1 MVKCWLITNS
11 LGMLAYSL
19 QLFKFFQDARMSH
32 LLPPSVFSDTWY
44 YYFASS
50 YGLYQVQFHF
60 ILVVRPDSTWEMAE
74 IAFARRVG
82 PIEQYVHYPRFQPS
96 RSSSFFRGSERPLP
110 EDQFLRWVAL
120 IWYKYYFWW
129 GRFCDVDI
137 GPTTFEACRYMM
149 IWVWDG
155 WFCLHAY
162 ASRRCE
168 CRGRCTTGLYVVLLI
183 WCFVILIY
191 AYDGHVWLWCYDDIT
206 IYDIHMFYH
215 LIVHLSIYFCCEW
228 LIIN

>member
-110 EDQFLRWVAL
+110 KDQFLRWVAL
-120 IWYKYYFWW
+120 IWYKYYLWW
-129 GRFCDVDI
+129 GHFCDVGI
-137 GPTTFEACRYMM
+137 GPTTFEACHYMM
-149 IWVWDG
+149 IW
-155 WFCLHAY
+155 A
-162 ASRRCE
+162 
-168 CRGRCTTGLYVVLLI
+168 
-183 WCFVILIY
+183 
-191 AYDGHVWLWCYDDIT
+191 
-206 IYDIHMFYH
+206 
-215 LIVHLSIYFCCEW
+215 
-228 LIIN
+228 